1 MPGVIRVLSLAAAVC
16 FALAPLSASAATP
29 SPSPSL
35 DTVLAKPPAS
45 DFTVLTSSP
54 IHGEFTAHDWAV
66 NGTGVSSSETEATL
80 NRNGFVTGYGLTW
93 VSTSQRRVLVEISM
107 AFTGGRGAKR
117 TLLALETSEK
127 ADASYK
133 HDNTLT
139 GIDSYYGSHLYD
151 ATNKVYEDGFS
162 FTKGNDLFQVYFGA
176 PTDNN
181 LAAATSQA
189 KTQYDSAPD
198 STIPSSQWPE
208 NAQTSNSAAYT
219 AGSVFGLLIIGA
231 LVVGVIGVVV
241 GLVLRSRRRPPAMA
255 QTFAPVPL
263 SGLQMSPDGNY
274 WYDGQNWRD
283 AATEVPPGAQRSS
296 DGTLWWD
303 GRTWRPAPQPPASS

>member
-1 MPGVIRVLSLAAAVC
+1 MPGVIRFLSLAAAVC
-16 FALAPLSASAATP
+16 FALAPLGASAATP

-35 DTVLAKPPAS
+35 DAVLAKPPSS
-45 DFTVLTSSP
+45 DFSVLTSSP
-54 IHGEFTAHDWAV
+54 MHGEFNAHDWAQ
-66 NGTGVSSSETEATL
+66 NSSGASSSETEATL
-80 NRNGFVTGYGLTW
+80 NRNGFVAGYGLTW
-93 VSTSQRRVLVEISM
+93 VSTAQRRALVEISM

-117 TLLALETSEK
+117 TLLALESSEK
-127 ADASYK
+127 ADARYK
-133 HDNTLT
+133 HANPLT
-139 GIDSYYGSHLYD
+139 GIDSYYGSHVYD

-162 FTKGNDLFQVYFGA
+162 FTKGNDLFQVYFAA
-176 PTDNN
+176 PTDDN

-189 KTQYDSAPD
+189 KAQYDSAPD

-208 NAQTSNSAAYT
+208 NAQTSNAAST
-219 AGSVFGLLIIGA
+219 TGSVIGLLIIGV
-231 LVVGVIGVVV
+231 LVLGVIGVVV

-263 SGLQMSPDGNY
+263 SGVQMSPDGNY

-283 AATEVPPGAQRSS
+283 AAAEVPPGAQRSS
-296 DGTLWWD
+296 DGTMWWD